1 MSHHEPSIASGKE
14 QGQFTQSVVDKS
26 TRSMDNRDNVG
37 RNLFVHHQATHTSH
51 TAAWIIAIALC
62 VGLTSC
68 KPDDSP
74 FKAENETLKKQ
85 VTKQESLLSSLQDGN
100 KVMQQQIDLLN
111 QELRDAK
118 KATEAAKVETQ
129 HLSEQLDVQLAQA
142 KRMSAEVQRTA
153 AAQAAQNLKVDEKG
167 AQVDTLP
174 RPLNTVTKVVEDA
187 LARNGYQLKVSIK
200 TDQKAVYVT
209 ERKVSNPASLEV
221 SGSRNQYL
229 IALQALP
236 SNLTKLSV
244 KAEFEK
250 VAQGGR
256 ILSVSA
262 EETAEVERRLIG
274 EISKALEAPS
284 KT

>member
-1 MSHHEPSIASGKE
+1 MPFQVYRTRRAAALIGATIVSLVVSG
-14 QGQFTQSVVDKS
+14 
-26 TRSMDNRDNVG
+26 
-37 RNLFVHHQATHTSH
+37 
-51 TAAWIIAIALC
+51 
-62 VGLTSC
+62 C

-74 FKAENETLKKQ
+74 FKAENEALKKQ
-85 VTKQESLLSSLQDGN
+85 VAKQESLLSSLQDGS

-118 KATEAAKVETQ
+118 KETETAKAETKRV
-129 HLSEQLDVQLAQA
+129 SEQLEAQIAQA
-142 KRMSAEVQRTA
+142 KRMSADVQRTA
-153 AAQAAQNLKVDEKG
+153 AAQAAQNIKIEDQG

-174 RPLNTVTKVVEDA
+174 RPLSAVAKVVEEA
-187 LARNGYQLKVSIK
+187 LARNGYRLKVSVK

-221 SGSRNQYL
+221 AGFRNQYV

-236 SNLTKLSV
+236 ANLTRLSV

-250 VAQGGR
+250 LAQGGR

-262 EETAEVERRLIG
+262 EETAEIERRLIA

>member
-1 MSHHEPSIASGKE
+1 MPQQITKAGHA
-14 QGQFTQSVVDKS
+14 
-26 TRSMDNRDNVG
+26 
-37 RNLFVHHQATHTSH
+37 
-51 TAAWIIAIALC
+51 AAWLAIVILYFS
-62 VGLTSC
+62 TSGC

-74 FKAENETLKKQ
+74 FKAENETLKRQ
-85 VTKQESLLSSLQDGN
+85 VAKQESLLSSLQDGN
-100 KVMQQQIDLLN
+100 KVMRQQIDLLN

-118 KATEAAKVETQ
+118 KSTEAAKVETQ
-129 HLSEQLDVQLAQA
+129 HLTNQLETQLAQT

-153 AAQAAQNLKVDEKG
+153 AARAAQNLKVDEKG
-167 AQVDTLP
+167 AQFDTLP
-174 RPLNTVTKVVEDA
+174 RPLDTVTKVVEES
-187 LARNGYQLKVSIK
+187 LARNGYQLKVSVK

-221 SGSRNQYL
+221 AGFRNQYL
-229 IALQALP
+229 ILLQALP
-236 SNLTKLSV
+236 ANVTKLSV
-244 KAEFEK
+244 KAEFDK

-262 EETAEVERRLIG
+262 EETAEIERRLIG